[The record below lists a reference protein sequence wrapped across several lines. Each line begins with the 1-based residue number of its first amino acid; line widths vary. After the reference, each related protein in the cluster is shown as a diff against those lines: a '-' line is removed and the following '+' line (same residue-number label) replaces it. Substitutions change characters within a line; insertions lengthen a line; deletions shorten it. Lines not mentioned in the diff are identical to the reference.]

1 MLEIKNINVH
11 FGMIHAL
18 KDVSLTVNDGEIVT
32 LIGANGA
39 GKTTTLWTASGLKK
53 PTSGSILLDGK
64 DITAA
69 TPQDRVKMGISQV
82 PEGRRVFSTMTVLEN
97 YLETFPGAIIAVSH
111 DRYFLDRICNR
122 IFTVE
127 PGGEVR
133 EYVGGYSDYLESAG
147 AKKAKQEKKA
157 PKETEKPKNKKL
169 KFSFKEQ
176 REYDT
181 IEQDIAALEA
191 KIQENQRAQMEN
203 GSDFSKLQTLM
214 EEQKALEAQ
223 LEEKT
228 QRWMYLEEL
237 AEKIANQ

>member
-1 MLEIKNINVH
+1 M
-11 FGMIHAL
+11 
-18 KDVSLTVNDGEIVT
+18 
-32 LIGANGA
+32 
-39 GKTTTLWTASGLKK
+39 
-53 PTSGSILLDGK
+53 
-64 DITAA
+64 
-69 TPQDRVKMGISQV
+69 
-82 PEGRRVFSTMTVLEN
+82 
-97 YLETFPGAIIAVSH
+97 
-111 DRYFLDRICNR
+111 
-122 IFTVE
+122 
-127 PGGEVR
+127 R

-157 PKETEKPKNKKL
+157 PKETEKPKTKKL

>member
-1 MLEIKNINVH
+1 MKEQGDRIETPE
-11 FGMIHAL
+11 GT
-18 KDVSLTVNDGEIVT
+18 LTASKLMDKFLFSGPMQHR
-32 LIGANGA
+32 LIGKLSG
-39 GKTTTLWTASGLKK
+39 GEKRRLFLLGLLASAPNVL
-53 PTSGSILLDGK
+53 LLDEPTNDL
-64 DITAA
+64 DI
-69 TPQDRVKMGISQV
+69 P
-82 PEGRRVFSTMTVLEN
+82 TMTVLEN

-122 IFTVE
+122 IFAVE

-157 PKETEKPKNKKL
+157 PKETEKPKTKKL